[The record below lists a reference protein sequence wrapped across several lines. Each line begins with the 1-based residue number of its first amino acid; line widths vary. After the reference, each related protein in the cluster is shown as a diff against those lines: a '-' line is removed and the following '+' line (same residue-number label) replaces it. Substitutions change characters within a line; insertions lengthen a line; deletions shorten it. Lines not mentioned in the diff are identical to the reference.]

1 MMVRPKRRF
10 KKALDLTFE
19 KERYKL
25 SVGKKNISKEEKKKK
40 KKNLLSTIE
49 EIVKELDFDTITT
62 IVMEGNKD
70 AKS

>member
-19 KERYKL
+19 KKRYKL
-25 SVGKKNISKEEKKKK
+25 SVGKKNISKEEKKK
-40 KKNLLSTIE
+40 NLLSTIE
-49 EIVKELDFDTITT
+49 EIVKALDFDTITT